1 MDSPGQQTEAEQA
14 VSLPV
19 AQAGGAKTFAFRVLS
34 WWSAYWMAVLSH
46 LLLVAA
52 WWVASTR
59 VPRFILPSPFDALD
73 ALSNA
78 RYQWPRHTFVTAI
91 EVFGGFLL
99 ASAVGIALA
108 VIFSWSRTSS
118 RAAMPLLVTLNM
130 IPKVAMAPLFIV
142 WLGYGVGP
150 NVLITFAICF
160 FPMVINTGRGLR
172 EVEPDLIDLVR
183 VLQASRMQVFI
194 KIQLPSA
201 LPYIFSGMRVSSVL
215 AVAGAIVGEFIGS
228 ERGLGYVMMSLQS
241 TMDTAGMFAGLALIT
256 LVGVLLY
263 GCVAL
268 AERYFLT
275 ADARVS

>member
-1 MDSPGQQTEAEQA
+1 MDSLGQQTAADQPA
-14 VSLPV
+14 KVLTPD
-19 AQAGGAKTFAFRVLS
+19 AGAAKTFVFGVLS
-34 WWSAYWMAVLSH
+34 WWSAYWMAVTSH
-46 LLLVAA
+46 LLLVGIWWAA
-52 WWVASTR
+52 SQR
-59 VPRFILPSPFDALD
+59 VPRFILPSPLDTLSAL
-73 ALSNA
+73 LNP
-78 RYQWPRHTFVTAI
+78 RYQWPRHAFVTAV

-99 ASAVGIALA
+99 ASVVGVALA
-108 VIFSWSRTSS
+108 VVFSWSRTST

-183 VLQASRMQVFI
+183 VLHASRMQVFI

-201 LPYIFSGMRVSSVL
+201 LPYIFAGMRVSSVL

-241 TMDTAGMFAGLALIT
+241 TLDTAGMFAGLALIT